1 VCLWCARRALLVQV
15 DPKVNKGLL
24 AQLRSELRSQPA
36 AQPNE
41 LFDAIITATTQLQQ
55 WQQKLHIE
63 TPVLCVPF
71 HHSRS
76 SAVRALPAFDA
87 PLRTI
92 CYFGS
97 VLDPAMV
104 KAVRAWATT
113 HNAMFKVQAPICGI
127 CSLLSSA
134 TH

>member
-1 VCLWCARRALLVQV
+1 LWCARRALLVQV

-24 AQLRSELRSQPA
+24 AKLRSELRSQPA
-36 AQPNE
+36 AQQSGNV
-41 LFDAIITATTQLQQ
+41 DAFVTASVHLQHL
-55 WQQKLHIE
+55 WQKLHID

-113 HNAMFKVQAPICGI
+113 HNATFKVQAPICGI